1 MVANYLDITNEVL
14 REMNEVPL
22 TSANF
27 ANALGIQQ
35 HVKDCVNRAYLD
47 IVNEEPQWPFLALDL
62 SGSSNNMYGN
72 TYVETV
78 AGTRWYTM
86 KPASSSLVEDYGYVD
101 WDNFYI
107 TTKDVAGETTPYIMK
122 NLTYSTTEDW
132 KDFRR
137 ISENQDEADTQNYGV
152 PSIVIKSPDNR
163 KIGLSPIPDKVYRVW
178 FFAYK
183 LPTELSIYSDQIVFP
198 NIYKPVLI
206 ARARYY
212 VYQFKENPQ
221 MSSFS
226 LEDYKR
232 GLKLMKLNL
241 MNPTPDYIKDDRM
254 RFV

>member
-1 MVANYLDITNEVL
+1 
-14 REMNEVPL
+14 
-22 TSANF
+22 
-27 ANALGIQQ
+27 
-35 HVKDCVNRAYLD
+35 
-47 IVNEEPQWPFLALDL
+47 
-62 SGSSNNMYGN
+62 MYGN